1 MAGTTT
7 TSVQT
12 PQETVAEVF
21 ARWEAEEIPAWR
33 DGRYTP
39 GEDQFAEMAAE
50 AIELDRA
57 TRNQNVLSRAIEELR
72 SLNSLEVGDTTV
84 ENPEYLRGQ
93 VEILA
98 SVFGDGSYELADT
111 IFATLGIERL

>member
-1 MAGTTT
+1 MSTAIT

-12 PQETVAEVF
+12 PQEITKEVF
-21 ARWEAEEIPAWR
+21 ARWAAEEIPAWR
-33 DGRYTP
+33 DGQYTP
-39 GEDQFAEMAAE
+39 GEDQFAQMAAE

-57 TRNQNVLSRAIEELR
+57 MRSQTGLKNAIEEIR
-72 SLNSLEVGDTTV
+72 FLNELVLGDTTV

-98 SVFGDGSYELADT
+98 SVFGDGSYEFADT
-111 IFATLGIERL
+111 IFAALGIERL